1 MKLIYFNLLIISIV
15 IFSCDNKQYLSENK
29 QEETPKALQSGNESS
44 GGSFISKNR
53 YGNDLVQELYNEL
66 LEKNTALSSLKK
78 GIEKL
83 KDDNKDSAQVFNT
96 FDSKNKSFYSS
107 ANMHIGAIKDT
118 AVKEM
123 IRQIIDNSLS
133 KYNAKIAAHNN
144 LLSTINKKDIILE
157 DLHIV
162 LKLSKT
168 LNIMEQFQT
177 SDLPS
182 TKPLENIS
190 KAYDKIIVKIDSL
203 NKN

>member
-1 MKLIYFNLLIISIV
+1 
-15 IFSCDNKQYLSENK
+15 
-29 QEETPKALQSGNESS
+29 
-44 GGSFISKNR
+44 
-53 YGNDLVQELYNEL
+53 
-66 LEKNTALSSLKK
+66 
-78 GIEKL
+78 
-83 KDDNKDSAQVFNT
+83 
-96 FDSKNKSFYSS
+96 
-107 ANMHIGAIKDT
+107 MHIGAIKDSV
-118 AVKEM
+118 VKER

-182 TKPLENIS
+182 TKPLENIN